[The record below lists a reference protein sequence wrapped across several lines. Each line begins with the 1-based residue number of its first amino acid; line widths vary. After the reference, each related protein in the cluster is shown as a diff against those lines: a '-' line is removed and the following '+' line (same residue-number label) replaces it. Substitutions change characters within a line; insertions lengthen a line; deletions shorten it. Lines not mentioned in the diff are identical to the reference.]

1 MRTLIP
7 PQAGTC
13 CSDPMSYVFQR
24 FSVQMMHCSGVA
36 AVCAS
41 ARLAN
46 CVAILFSSLGSWFGL
61 LMDADCR
68 LPVRR
73 PVPPKLLG
81 FFLLAGRRVV
91 NLHGGAVSQG
101 PQHLVTSGDDLL

>member
-7 PQAGTC
+7 RRAWTC

-46 CVAILFSSLGSWFGL
+46 WVAILFSSLGSWFGL

-68 LPVRR
+68 LPALR
-73 PVPPKLLG
+73 PVPPDRQDSS
-81 FFLLAGRRVV
+81 FLLAVELSTFTLEPFRRVRST
-91 NLHGGAVSQG
+91 L
-101 PQHLVTSGDDLL
+101 

>member
-1 MRTLIP
+1 MRTMIP
-7 PQAGTC
+7 RRAWSC

-36 AVCAS
+36 AVCAC

-46 CVAILFSSLGSWFGL
+46 WVAILFSSLGSWFGL

-68 LPVRR
+68 LPALR

-81 FFLLAGRRVV
+81 LFLLAGRRVV
-91 NLHGGAVSQG
+91 HLHTGAVG
-101 PQHLVTSGDDLL
+101 VAVAA